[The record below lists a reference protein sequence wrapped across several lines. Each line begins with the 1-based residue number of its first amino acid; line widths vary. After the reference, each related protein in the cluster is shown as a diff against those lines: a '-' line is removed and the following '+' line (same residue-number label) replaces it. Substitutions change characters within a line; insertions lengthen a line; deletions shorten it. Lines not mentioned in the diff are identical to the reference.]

1 MRMGAQDNKGWQ
13 SLAPP
18 QQNARSGLRT
28 CGGQPQSG
36 LRVVAKI
43 DHSIGK
49 TALIQEI
56 QHGAYVLG
64 RTRAPGPSMVGTTS
78 RMILVNEPV
87 RILGGEGR
95 TRHRNIERRLS
106 LQLANRLRCTR
117 LVGSDRDG
125 RRSDYNICE
134 AAARLI

>member
-56 QHGAYVLG
+56 QHDAYVLG
-64 RTRAPGPSMVGTTS
+64 RTRAPGPSKVAQDRV
-78 RMILVNEPV
+78 RMILVNEP
-87 RILGGEGR
+87 GPDP
-95 TRHRNIERRLS
+95 RR
-106 LQLANRLRCTR
+106 R
-117 LVGSDRDG
+117 GSRPGTEISRGD
-125 RRSDYNICE
+125 
-134 AAARLI
+134 